1 MNKIIGILFLIITS
15 SYSFSQ
21 QMAQYSQYLRNQFMV
36 NPAAA
41 GVYGF
46 TDVTISGRLQ
56 WQGFTN
62 APKSSYASV
71 CAPISKAPKR
81 VYNPSL
87 RMSNGP
93 IKSPE
98 VETGKLKHA
107 IGGQLTSDEAG
118 AFRKISFSGTY
129 AIHLPL
135 GGPGSG
141 YNLSFGAKIGMT
153 NNVFLQDRAVVLNPT
168 TDATYTGFVANQA
181 NQNIMNIGSGLYLY
195 SSKLF
200 LGISADQLTRDLVS
214 FGTSSSNFDSRIH
227 AYVTAG
233 FKVIDK
239 PTFTLTPSVLV
250 KYMSPA
256 PACIEGSIQ
265 AVFNN
270 RFWAAVSYR
279 NTDAIVGALGLT
291 ISNKFKFGYSY
302 DYSVSKLKN
311 YANGSHELVLGIM
324 LGRTVSTSSI
334 PSL

>member
-1 MNKIIGILFLIITS
+1 MKKIIGISFLIITS

-21 QMAQYSQYLRNQFMV
+21 QMPQYSQYLRNQFMV

-62 APKSSYASV
+62 APMSSYASV
-71 CAPISKAPKR
+71 CAPISKAQK
-81 VYNPSL
+81 VKYNPSL
-87 RMSNGP
+87 RMSTGP
-93 IKSPE
+93 VVSPE

-107 IGGQLTSDEAG
+107 IGGQLATDEYG
-118 AFRKISFSGTY
+118 AFRKVSFSGTY

-135 GGPGSG
+135 DRAGK

-153 NNVFLQDRAVVLNPT
+153 NNAFIQERAVVLNPT
-168 TDATYTGFVANQA
+168 TDATYTGYVANQS

-200 LGISADQLTRDLVS
+200 LGISADQLTRDMVS

-227 AYVTAG
+227 TYITAG

-239 PTFTLTPSVLV
+239 PTFTLTPALLV

-256 PACIEGSIQ
+256 PPCIEGSIQ